1 MPATQVSHTT
11 CRSVSV
17 QESDSDEPPEK
28 YVRYLAR
35 HEYRQVT
42 YKLALSTSVLIYV
55 KLYFCL
61 NRVGIEHTMGESQN
75 AYLAATT
82 VKPQT
87 IREEAPVAPT
97 PMTHSDSDS
106 DSN

>member
-1 MPATQVSHTT
+1 MNTGKWNTN
-11 CRSVSV
+11 CRG
-17 QESDSDEPPEK
+17 QQD
-28 YVRYLAR
+28 YLRIA
-35 HEYRQVT
+35 
-42 YKLALSTSVLIYV
+42 ALIYI
-55 KLYFCL
+55 Y
-61 NRVGIEHTMGESQN
+61 RVGIEHTMGESQN

-97 PMTHSDSDS
+97 PMNHSDTDS

>member
-1 MPATQVSHTT
+1 MSTGNENQIFITSEFQTN
-11 CRSVSV
+11 
-17 QESDSDEPPEK
+17 
-28 YVRYLAR
+28 
-35 HEYRQVT
+35 
-42 YKLALSTSVLIYV
+42 LSNI
-55 KLYFCL
+55 FFP

-87 IREEAPVAPT
+87 IREEQPMQTT
-97 PMTHSDSDS
+97 PMVHSDTDS